1 MKTVKSGGEIRRVED
16 NEATDM
22 VKRGWAYC
30 AKSEWKTKVR
40 ATAKP
45 TTVANPDDES
55 APIAVVKA
63 NKKQKR
69 KNEKLIEKLVGSEPK
84 KKGKKEK
91 TA

>member
-16 NEATDM
+16 AVAEDM
-22 VKRGWAYC
+22 VKRGWAFC
-30 AKSEWKTKVR
+30 SKSEWKTKVR

-45 TTVANPDDES
+45 VIQPNPEDN
-55 APIAVVKA
+55 VVVPVDKISKKQERK
-63 NKKQKR
+63 NKK
-69 KNEKLIEKLVGSEPK
+69 LVEKLVGSEPK